1 MADGSIEQGVIRV
14 IHVVGVSQQSFS
26 DAVRV
31 AVQTAGETIRGIRGV
46 EVEKS
51 TATVR
56 DNNIVEYHV
65 TCKIAFAVER
75 GVGQEEVG

>member
-1 MADGSIEQGVIRV
+1 MADGQIESGVIRV

-26 DAVRV
+26 DAVRTAV
-31 AVQTAGETIRGIRGV
+31 ATAGETLRNIRGV

-56 DNNIVEYHV
+56 DNQISEYHV
-65 TCKIAFAVER
+65 TCKIAFAVQR
-75 GVGQEEVG
+75 GVGQEEAG